1 MRSGQLHSALHAF
14 ALEAAQTLAA
24 ASARGDEVGFEVVQ
38 ERARSNRPALYC
50 YRPLTA
56 EFIGRQWPEV
66 SARPTAARA
75 IAALAEVPG
84 LETYLEAHP
93 QAAGDTGTGEPAE
106 AALRCFIARVF
117 DGCDTTFELVPERFE
132 PAYRELHENAVEQR
146 TELALL
152 GLLRGVS
159 TVSKE
164 IAIGE
169 GILLAPLKRL
179 GKLPPDKDWLRD
191 DRPSLVVAID
201 PGEGSDGVERGLAQ
215 MRELQTTMRLYA
227 GGISLA
233 PLAWIHA
240 DGAEWR
246 ALPLPPGGRIDGKV
260 ALMPEQQDELR
271 EFCALIARR
280 RPTEGEAAWALARFE
295 LGCEREN
302 QLAGLTDH
310 LLALRVM
317 LEPEGARSGRL
328 AGRVAALCAEA
339 RERPEMA
346 SRITRAIA
354 LEQTMIA
361 GKEPP
366 RDARK
371 LAAEVEDRLRALL
384 RDVICGHLRGDLSV
398 LADALIY
405 TPEAD
410 AGAEDQLEFRVTRR
424 AESAGFAADL
434 FATPHPPVH
443 PAPNPPASVS
453 RRTPA
458 PAEDNVFDAPTTEN
472 EVAAPP
478 PTPRPRSRPRSRTR
492 TAQGA

>member
-14 ALEAAQTLAA
+14 ALEAAQALAA
-24 ASARGDEVGFEVVQ
+24 ASAQGDEVGFEVVQ

-56 EFIGRQWPEV
+56 EFIGRNWQEIW
-66 SARPTAARA
+66 ARPTAARA
-75 IAALAEVPG
+75 LAALAEVPG

-93 QAAGDTGTGEPAE
+93 QAAGDNGAGELAE
-106 AALRCFIARVF
+106 AALRGFIVRVF

-146 TELALL
+146 SELALL

-164 IAIGE
+164 TAIGE

-179 GKLPPDKDWLRD
+179 GKVPPDPDWIRD

-201 PGEGSDGVERGLAQ
+201 PGEGSDGLERGLAQ

-240 DGAEWR
+240 ESSEWR
-246 ALPLPPGGRIDGKV
+246 ALPLPTGGRTDGKV

-271 EFCALIARR
+271 AFCALIARR
-280 RPTEGEAAWALARFE
+280 RPTEGQAAWALARFE

-302 QLAGLTDH
+302 RLAGLTDH
-310 LLALRVM
+310 LLALRVL
-317 LEPEGARSGRL
+317 LEPEGPRSGRL
-328 AGRVAALCAEA
+328 AGRVAALCAEG

-366 RDARK
+366 RDAAK

-384 RDVICGHLRGDLSV
+384 RDVICGHLRGDLSE
-398 LADALIY
+398 LADTLIY

-410 AGAEDQLEFRVTRR
+410 AGAQDELEFRVSRR
-424 AESAGFAADL
+424 VESAAFAADL
-434 FATPHPPVH
+434 FAMPHPPVH
-443 PAPNPPASVS
+443 PPARPPSSAS
-453 RRTPA
+453 RRTPP
-458 PAEDNVFDAPTTEN
+458 PAEDSVFDAPTTET
-472 EVAAPP
+472 EVVPAPE
-478 PTPRPRSRPRSRTR
+478 PTRPRPRTRTR

>member
-1 MRSGQLHSALHAF
+1 M
-14 ALEAAQTLAA
+14 
-24 ASARGDEVGFEVVQ
+24 
-38 ERARSNRPALYC
+38 
-50 YRPLTA
+50 
-56 EFIGRQWPEV
+56 
-66 SARPTAARA
+66 
-75 IAALAEVPG
+75 
-84 LETYLEAHP
+84 
-93 QAAGDTGTGEPAE
+93 
-106 AALRCFIARVF
+106 
-117 DGCDTTFELVPERFE
+117 
-132 PAYRELHENAVEQR
+132 
-146 TELALL
+146 
-152 GLLRGVS
+152 
-159 TVSKE
+159 
-164 IAIGE
+164 
-169 GILLAPLKRL
+169 LAPLKRL
-179 GKLPPDKDWLRD
+179 GKVPPDPDWVRD
-191 DRPSLVVAID
+191 GRPSLVVAID
-201 PGEGSDGVERGLAQ
+201 AGEGPDGVERGLAQ

-240 DGAEWR
+240 ESAEWR
-246 ALPLPPGGRIDGKV
+246 ALPLPSGGRTDGKV

-271 EFCALIARR
+271 AFCALIARR

-310 LLALRVM
+310 LLALRVL

-328 AGRVAALCAEA
+328 AGRIAALCAEG

-366 RDARK
+366 RDAAK

-398 LADALIY
+398 LADGLVY

-410 AGAEDQLEFRVTRR
+410 AGAEDELEFRVTRR
-424 AESAGFAADL
+424 AASAGFGTDL

-443 PAPNPPASVS
+443 APAHAPTSVS
-453 RRTPA
+453 RRTPS
-458 PAEDNVFDAPTTEN
+458 PAQDSVFDAPTTET
-472 EVAAPP
+472 EIVAPP
-478 PTPRPRSRPRSRTR
+478 APPRPRSRPRSRTR